1 MGRPLREFH
10 SFQRARDA
18 FFAILRMTEGRVERS
33 AAQRKTFTV
42 KVHELFADLLDE
54 SLDTFA
60 AFFVKQLLKGS
71 AIARTL
77 PRATLGIC

>member
-33 AAQRKTFTV
+33 AAQRKTFTA

-54 SLDTFA
+54 CLDTFA

-71 AIARTL
+71 ATVHILVQIRL
-77 PRATLGIC
+77 DIC